1 MCFNV
6 VVIFKCMDVF
16 MLNYNTNL
24 MNYEY
29 VLRIVIIRN
38 FDWKIMGKNWFVL
51 EKLYIFY
58 N

>member
-16 MLNYNTNL
+16 MLNYNMNL

-38 FDWKIMGKNWFVL
+38 FDWKIMGKN
-51 EKLYIFY
+51 
-58 N
+58 